1 MLSLLLPRH
10 ICSVSSLLLSFGLKH
25 FPVACLQQSFQRAFA
40 GTLWQAPASH
50 RPRFR
55 VSFLVLDSSIHYSQL
70 AFCQSLSTCVGVLFF
85 QSMSHHQ
92 SPQQCQ
98 PPSSLQHR
106 THLGRSLTSS
116 FIQPLFQ
123 HAGGFLL
130 SFACQ
135 MWPALSWLAVL
146 LGQMVYTLW
155 RPLPVCPTSYC
166 LPVQSLGACATAAW
180 SSLLVLQ
187 NAICDSYPSGPV
199 IHPLTSDWFSPL
211 PLPSPLPFGRDVC
224 GFIGSVSWSH
234 LGLHAYRA
242 MLSVFTPSAFGS
254 IADASALQ

>member
-1 MLSLLLPRH
+1 MAGPRKSQAPLSRFVPRPRQQHPLFATRLLP
-10 ICSVSSLLLSFGLKH
+10 IAVYMCE
-25 FPVACLQQSFQRAFA
+25 
-40 GTLWQAPASH
+40 
-50 RPRFR
+50 
-55 VSFLVLDSSIHYSQL
+55 
-70 AFCQSLSTCVGVLFF
+70 VLFF

-98 PPSSLQHR
+98 QPSSLQHR

-211 PLPSPLPFGRDVC
+211 PLPSPLLFGRDVC

-234 LGLHAYRA
+234 LGLHASRA

>member
-25 FPVACLQQSFQRAFA
+25 VPVACLQQSLQRAFV

-55 VSFLVLDSSIHYSQL
+55 VSFLVLDSSIHYSQV
-70 AFCQSLSTCVGVLFF
+70 AFCKSPSTCVGFYSF
-85 QSMSHHQ
+85 
-92 SPQQCQ
+92 SPCHIISPLSSSQQ
-98 PPSSLQHR
+98 PSSLQHT

-123 HAGGFLL
+123 HSGGFPLL
-130 SFACQ
+130 FACQ

-199 IHPLTSDWFSPL
+199 IHPLTSDWL
-211 PLPSPLPFGRDVC
+211 SPLPFPSPLLFGRAVC
-224 GFIGSVSWSH
+224 GFID
-234 LGLHAYRA
+234 
-242 MLSVFTPSAFGS
+242 SA
-254 IADASALQ
+254 DY